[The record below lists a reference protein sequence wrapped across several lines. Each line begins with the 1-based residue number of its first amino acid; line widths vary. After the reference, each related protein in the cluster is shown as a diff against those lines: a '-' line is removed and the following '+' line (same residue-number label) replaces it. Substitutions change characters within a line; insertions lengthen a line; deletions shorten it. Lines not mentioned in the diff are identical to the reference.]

1 MEEYLIDY
9 DKLKEFTKEVF
20 QKTGCNEESAES
32 VADLLVDSDLRGV
45 RSHGVIRIK
54 QYVEKITGGG
64 ADVNAEMELV
74 KETPNTAV
82 LDAKGGLGAVA
93 GMKAVEIAR
102 KKAEENQIGMVSVKN
117 SNHYGMAGHWAIML
131 AGEDMIGFT
140 CSNTSRSMP
149 APGAGEAVLGNN
161 PFAFAYSGQK
171 YKEICVDM
179 ACSVAAHG
187 KAVDLKSRGKE
198 IPMDWFLDKDG
209 NYTNDLDEVDML
221 IPFAGH
227 KGFGIA
233 FLVETF
239 GTFLSD
245 GALSCDMN
253 QQLNP
258 NVSEDASQFFG
269 AIKIDAFQS
278 LEQFRKKVDTFI
290 DFQKGLKKKEGIKE
304 IKYYGENEYENK
316 KKIRVEGVT
325 LPLSLIQEI
334 ESVAAGLGM
343 EKERMQFLTEHP
355 IMMGHSS

>member
-1 MEEYLIDY
+1 MDEYLINCK
-9 DKLKEFTKEVF
+9 KLKNFTKEIF
-20 QKTGCNEESAES
+20 EKTGCSEESADA

-64 ADVNAEMELV
+64 ADVNAKMEIV
-74 KETPNTAV
+74 KETSNTAV

-93 GMKAVEIAR
+93 GLKAVDIAR
-102 KKAEENQIGMVSVKN
+102 KKARENNIGMVVVKN
-117 SNHYGMAGHWAIML
+117 SNHYGMAGHWALML
-131 AGEDMIGFT
+131 SDEDMIGFT

-149 APGAGEAVLGNN
+149 APGAAEAALGNN
-161 PFAFAYSGQK
+161 PFAVAYSGDK

-198 IPMDWFLDKDG
+198 IPNDWFLDKDG
-209 NYTNDLDEVDML
+209 NYTNDLDKVDML

-239 GTFLSD
+239 GTFLSG

-258 NVSEDASQFFG
+258 EVSEDASQFFG
-269 AIKIDAFQS
+269 AIKIEAFQD
-278 LEQFRKKVDTFI
+278 LKEFREKADKFI
-290 DFQKGLKKKEGIKE
+290 DFQKGLKKKEGIQE
-304 IKYYGENEYENK
+304 IKYFGENEYQNK
-316 KKIRVEGVT
+316 KRIREEGVT
-325 LPLSLIQEI
+325 LPISLINEI
-334 ESVAAGLGM
+334 REVAGGLGIEAAKM
-343 EKERMQFLTEHP
+343 DFLTEQP
-355 IMMGHSS
+355 RG